1 MNTLLKILSRDQFGF
16 VTKQDLED
24 LEANMPNLPVL
35 LRFGCGR
42 TVVQAYLVKNTIE
55 ATEAKG
61 DYLRDVSIAS
71 QTLTEMGSS
80 PFVPLVVKQA
90 IESLRA

>member
-1 MNTLLKILSRDQFGF
+1 M
-16 VTKQDLED
+16 
-24 LEANMPNLPVL
+24 
-35 LRFGCGR
+35 
-42 TVVQAYLVKNTIE
+42 QAYLVKNTIE

-90 IESLRA
+90 IEGLKSLTFS